1 MPEDC
6 KSTVVRHVDGIMV
19 EYAAMEQ
26 EGRLKGWQSVRHFL
40 SNESG
45 PFAQFVKYGVIGV
58 LSTCVQMF
66 GFYLLAAT
74 CLKCL
79 GSDDWAVRFAGLPH
93 VEVSDGLR
101 AFRAAVATAGGF
113 AVANVFCWMMNRLF
127 VFKPG
132 KFRWYVEFA
141 LFFGVAALATVVAL
155 GAQSLLIKYFG
166 MMTTAAVIVEV
177 LVSFLMNFFIRKFV
191 IFKG

>member
-1 MPEDC
+1 MEKEQDRLT
-6 KSTVVRHVDGIMV
+6 KWRLVR
-19 EYAAMEQ
+19 
-26 EGRLKGWQSVRHFL
+26 RFL
-40 SNESG
+40 SHDSG
-45 PFAQFVKYGVIGV
+45 PFAQFVKYGAIGV
-58 LSTCVQMF
+58 LSTCVQMI

-79 GSDDWAVRFAGLPH
+79 GADDWAVRFLGLPS
-93 VEVSDGLR
+93 VEVSDDLR

-113 AVANVFCWMMNRLF
+113 TVANIFCWIMNRLF

-132 KFRWYVEFA
+132 KFRWYVEF
-141 LFFGVAALATVVAL
+141 LMFFGVAALATVVAL
-155 GAQSLLIKYFG
+155 GVQSLLIRYFG

-177 LVSFLMNFFIRKFV
+177 VASFLMNFFVRKFV

>member
-1 MPEDC
+1 LT
-6 KSTVVRHVDGIMV
+6 KWRLVR
-19 EYAAMEQ
+19 
-26 EGRLKGWQSVRHFL
+26 RFL
-40 SNESG
+40 SHDSG

-58 LSTCVQMF
+58 LSTCVQMI

-79 GSDDWAVRFAGLPH
+79 GADDWAVRFLGLPS
-93 VEVSDGLR
+93 VEVSDGVR

-113 AVANVFCWMMNRLF
+113 TVANIFCWMMNRLF

-132 KFRWYVEFA
+132 KFRWYVEF
-141 LFFGVAALATVVAL
+141 LMFFGVAALATVVAL
-155 GAQSLLIKYFG
+155 GVQSLLIKYFG

-177 LVSFLMNFFIRKFV
+177 VASFLMNFFVRKFV

>member
-1 MPEDC
+1 MEKGKDRMAGWRM
-6 KSTVVRHVDGIMV
+6 VR
-19 EYAAMEQ
+19 
-26 EGRLKGWQSVRHFL
+26 RFL
-40 SNESG
+40 SHDSG
-45 PFAQFVKYGVIGV
+45 PFAQFVKYGAIGV
-58 LSTCVQMF
+58 LSTCVQMI

-79 GSDDWAVRFAGLPH
+79 GADDWAVRFLGLPS

-113 AVANVFCWMMNRLF
+113 TVANIFCWIMNRLF

-132 KFRWYVEFA
+132 KFRWYVEF
-141 LFFGVAALATVVAL
+141 LMFFGVAALATVVAL
-155 GAQSLLIKYFG
+155 GVQSLLIRYFG

-177 LVSFLMNFFIRKFV
+177 VASFLMNFFVRKFV

>member
-1 MPEDC
+1 MEKEKNRLTGWC
-6 KSTVVRHVDGIMV
+6 LVR
-19 EYAAMEQ
+19 
-26 EGRLKGWQSVRHFL
+26 RFL
-40 SNESG
+40 SHDSG
-45 PFAQFVKYGVIGV
+45 PFAQFVKYGAIGV
-58 LSTCVQMF
+58 LSTCVQMI

-79 GSDDWAVRFAGLPH
+79 GADDWAVRFLGLPS

-113 AVANVFCWMMNRLF
+113 TVANIFCWIMNRLF

-132 KFRWYVEFA
+132 KFRWYVEF
-141 LFFGVAALATVVAL
+141 LMFFGVAALATVVAL
-155 GAQSLLIKYFG
+155 GVQSLLIRYFG

-177 LVSFLMNFFIRKFV
+177 VASFLMNFFVRKFV

>member
-1 MPEDC
+1 
-6 KSTVVRHVDGIMV
+6 
-19 EYAAMEQ
+19 MEK
-26 EGRLKGWQSVRHFL
+26 EKDRLTGWRMMRRFL
-40 SNESG
+40 SHDSG

-58 LSTCVQMF
+58 LSTCVQMI

-79 GSDDWAVRFAGLPH
+79 GSDDWAVRFLRLPS
-93 VEVSDGLR
+93 VEASDGVR

-113 AVANVFCWMMNRLF
+113 TVANIFCWMMNRLF

-132 KFRWYVEFA
+132 KFRWYVEF
-141 LFFGVAALATVVAL
+141 LMFFGVAALATVVAL
-155 GAQSLLIKYFG
+155 GVQSLLIKYFG

-177 LVSFLMNFFIRKFV
+177 VVSFLMNFFVRKFV

>member
-1 MPEDC
+1 
-6 KSTVVRHVDGIMV
+6 
-19 EYAAMEQ
+19 MEK
-26 EGRLKGWQSVRHFL
+26 EKDRLTGWRMMRRFL
-40 SNESG
+40 SHDSG
-45 PFAQFVKYGVIGV
+45 PFAQFVKYGAIGV
-58 LSTCVQMF
+58 LSTCVQMI

-79 GSDDWAVRFAGLPH
+79 GADDWAVRFLGLPS

-113 AVANVFCWMMNRLF
+113 TVANIFCWIMNRLF

-132 KFRWYVEFA
+132 KFRWYVEF
-141 LFFGVAALATVVAL
+141 LMFFGVAALATVVAL
-155 GAQSLLIKYFG
+155 GVQSLLIKYFG

-177 LVSFLMNFFIRKFV
+177 VASFLMNFFVRKFV

>member
-1 MPEDC
+1 MEKGKDRMAGWRM
-6 KSTVVRHVDGIMV
+6 VR
-19 EYAAMEQ
+19 
-26 EGRLKGWQSVRHFL
+26 RFL
-40 SNESG
+40 SHDSG

-58 LSTCVQMF
+58 LSTCVQMI

-79 GSDDWAVRFAGLPH
+79 GADDWAVRFLGLPS

-113 AVANVFCWMMNRLF
+113 TVANIFCWIMNRLF

-132 KFRWYVEFA
+132 KFRWYVEF
-141 LFFGVAALATVVAL
+141 LMFFGVAALATVVAL
-155 GAQSLLIKYFG
+155 GVQSLLIRYFG

-177 LVSFLMNFFIRKFV
+177 VVSFLMNFFVRKFV

>member
-1 MPEDC
+1 MEKGKDRMAGWRM
-6 KSTVVRHVDGIMV
+6 VR
-19 EYAAMEQ
+19 
-26 EGRLKGWQSVRHFL
+26 RFL
-40 SNESG
+40 SHDSG
-45 PFAQFVKYGVIGV
+45 PFAQFVKYGAIGV
-58 LSTCVQMF
+58 LSTCVQMI

-79 GSDDWAVRFAGLPH
+79 GADDWAVRFLRLPS

-113 AVANVFCWMMNRLF
+113 TVANIFCWIMNRLF

-132 KFRWYVEFA
+132 KFRWYVEF
-141 LFFGVAALATVVAL
+141 LMFFGVAALATVVAL
-155 GAQSLLIKYFG
+155 GVQSLLIRYFG

-177 LVSFLMNFFIRKFV
+177 VASFLMNFFVRKFV

>member
-1 MPEDC
+1 MDEVSG
-6 KSTVVRHVDGIMV
+6 KDGRRNV
-19 EYAAMEQ
+19 A
-26 EGRLKGWQSVRHFL
+26 RRFL
-40 SNESG
+40 SHDSG

-58 LSTCVQMF
+58 ISTCVQMA
-66 GFYLLAAT
+66 GFYVLAAT

-79 GSDDWAVRFAGLPH
+79 AADDWAVRFACLPS
-93 VEVSDGLR
+93 VEVSDGVR

-113 AVANVFCWMMNRLF
+113 TIANVFCWLMNRCF

-132 KFRWYVEFA
+132 KFRWYTEFA
-141 LFFGVAALATVVAL
+141 LFFGVAALATVIAL
-155 GAQSLLIKYFG
+155 GVQSLLIKHFG

-177 LVSFLMNFFIRKFV
+177 LVSFMLNFFIRKFV

>member
-1 MPEDC
+1 MEKEKNRLTGWC
-6 KSTVVRHVDGIMV
+6 LVR
-19 EYAAMEQ
+19 
-26 EGRLKGWQSVRHFL
+26 RFL
-40 SNESG
+40 SHDSG
-45 PFAQFVKYGVIGV
+45 PFAQFVKYGAIGV
-58 LSTCVQMF
+58 LSTCVQMI

-79 GSDDWAVRFAGLPH
+79 GADDWAVRFLGIPS

-113 AVANVFCWMMNRLF
+113 TVANIFCWIMNRLF

-132 KFRWYVEFA
+132 KFRWYVEF
-141 LFFGVAALATVVAL
+141 LMFFGVAALATVVAL
-155 GAQSLLIKYFG
+155 GVQSLLIRYFG

-177 LVSFLMNFFIRKFV
+177 VASFLMNFFVRKFV

>member
-1 MPEDC
+1 MEREKD
-6 KSTVVRHVDGIMV
+6 KLTGWRMVR
-19 EYAAMEQ
+19 
-26 EGRLKGWQSVRHFL
+26 RFL
-40 SNESG
+40 SHDSG

-58 LSTCVQMF
+58 LSTCVQMV

-79 GSDDWAVRFAGLPH
+79 GADDWAVRFLGLPP
-93 VEVSDGLR
+93 VEVSDGVR

-113 AVANVFCWMMNRLF
+113 TVANIFCWIMNRLF

-132 KFRWYVEFA
+132 KFRWYVEF
-141 LFFGVAALATVVAL
+141 LMFFGVAALATVIAL
-155 GAQSLLIKYFG
+155 GVQSLLIKYFG
-166 MMTTAAVIVEV
+166 MMTTVAVIVEV
-177 LVSFLMNFFIRKFV
+177 AVSFLMNFFVRKFV